1 MAGIYSRKIP
11 SVLVFTDLDGTLLDH
26 HTYSYKPA
34 LPALN
39 VLEEKN
45 VPLIICTS
53 KTRAEI
59 EKWRQEMDNEHPFI
73 SENGGAIF
81 IPKGYFSHKL
91 GIGKEKGNYF
101 VIELGT
107 PYSQL
112 REILNRIRNSL
123 QLKFK
128 GFGDLSPEEVAD
140 LCGFSPEEAKL
151 AKKREYDEPFLLDLE
166 SAVNKVQ
173 EMVTGSNLQITR
185 GGRFFH
191 LMGENDKGKA
201 LRLLTDVYR
210 EKTERIETIALG
222 DSLNDLAMLRI
233 ADHPVLVQ
241 KPDGSYDS
249 EVMLPNLQLAPGVG
263 PAGWNESVLEL
274 LNKLL
279 QDSKL
284 Q

>member
-39 VLEEKN
+39 FLEEKN

-123 QLKFK
+123 QIKFK

-241 KPDGSYDS
+241 KPDGSYDP
-249 EVMLPNLQLAPGVG
+249 EVTLPNLQLSPGVG

-279 QDSKL
+279 
-284 Q
+284 

>member
-1 MAGIYSRKIP
+1 MAGIHPRKVP

-26 HTYSYKPA
+26 QTYSFAPA
-34 LPALN
+34 LPALKD
-39 VLEEKN
+39 LKEKN

-53 KTRAEI
+53 KTRVEV
-59 EKWRQEMDNEHPFI
+59 EKWKQEMDNDHPFI

-91 GIGKEKGNYF
+91 AIDKEKGQYF

-107 PYSQL
+107 SYSHL

-123 QLKFK
+123 QLKLR
-128 GFGDLSPEEVAD
+128 GFGDLSPEEVAN

-151 AKKREYDEPFLLDLE
+151 AKKREYDEPFLPDLE
-166 SAVNKVQ
+166 SAINKVQ
-173 EMVTGSNLQITR
+173 EMASRFDLQITR

-241 KPDGSYDS
+241 KPDGSYDP
-249 EVMLPNLQLAPGVG
+249 EVTLPNLQLAPGVG

-279 QDSKL
+279 
-284 Q
+284 

>member
-241 KPDGSYDS
+241 KPDGSYDP
-249 EVMLPNLQLAPGVG
+249 EVTLPNLQLSPGVG

-279 QDSKL
+279 
-284 Q
+284 